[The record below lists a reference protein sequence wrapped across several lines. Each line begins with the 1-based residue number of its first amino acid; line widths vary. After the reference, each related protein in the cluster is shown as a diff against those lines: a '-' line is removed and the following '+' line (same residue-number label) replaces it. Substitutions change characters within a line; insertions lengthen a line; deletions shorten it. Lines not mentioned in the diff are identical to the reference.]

1 MPTTLASPTETE
13 RAEDIVVTV
22 INGVNRQTLEVAGMT
37 VGEVRRQYRDTLN
50 IDPDAK
56 ALVNG
61 DEPEGGEE
69 HRLGSQDELEFVQE
83 SGTNG

>member
-1 MPTTLASPTETE
+1 MATALGSPTETE
-13 RAEDIVVTV
+13 RADGISVTV
-22 INGVNRQTLEVAGMT
+22 INGVNQQTLEVAGRT
-37 VGEVRRQYRDTLN
+37 VGEVRRMYRDTLN

-61 DEPEGGEE
+61 DEPEDGED
-69 HRLGSQDELEFVQE
+69 HRLGSEDELEFVQE